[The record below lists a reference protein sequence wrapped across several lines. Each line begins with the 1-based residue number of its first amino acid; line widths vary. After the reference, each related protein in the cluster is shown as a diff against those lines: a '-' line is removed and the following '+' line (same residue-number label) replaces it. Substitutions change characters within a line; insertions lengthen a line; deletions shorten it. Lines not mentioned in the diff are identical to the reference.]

1 MGFQGNALNRTP
13 QSAKLSRLQSA
24 FSLFASFSLPQ
35 DEKEKKK
42 VGSPSGDRQLGA
54 CLVVIVRQGSMSVV
68 YAELGEHRLAE
79 HAFSAEIA
87 LIKHF
92 TIVTE

>member
-1 MGFQGNALNRTP
+1 MSGVYAELCKFKVLVELFQKLVGFQGNALNRTP

-42 VGSPSGDRQLGA
+42 SPSGDGQLGA
-54 CLVVIVRQGSMSVV
+54 CL
-68 YAELGEHRLAE
+68 
-79 HAFSAEIA
+79 A
-87 LIKHF
+87 L
-92 TIVTE
+92 VA

>member
-1 MGFQGNALNRTP
+1 MVELFQKLVGFQGNALNRTP

-42 VGSPSGDRQLGA
+42 VSPSGDRQLGQASACRQLVA
-54 CLVVIVRQGSMSVV
+54 CLVVIVRQGSGREAPTGDSLLVQ
-68 YAELGEHRLAE
+68 L
-79 HAFSAEIA
+79 
-87 LIKHF
+87 
-92 TIVTE
+92 

>member
-1 MGFQGNALNRTP
+1 MSGVYAELYKFKVLVELFQKLVGFQGNALNRTP

-42 VGSPSGDRQLGA
+42 VGSGRRAPAGNSV
-54 CLVVIVRQGSMSVV
+54 LV
-68 YAELGEHRLAE
+68 
-79 HAFSAEIA
+79 
-87 LIKHF
+87 
-92 TIVTE
+92 